1 MSLTR
6 RLLIVIPALV
16 LAGASVIVAETISG
30 SPHALPEG
38 SQALLNTPAQA
49 DLVAPASDG
58 LSTVAVSRDW
68 REVLVSPK
76 RK

>member
-16 LAGASVIVAETISG
+16 LAGMSVIVAETVSSG
-30 SPHALPEG
+30 GHALPEG

-49 DLVAPASDG
+49 DLVATASDD

-68 REVLVSPK
+68 REVLVSPR